1 VFSIG
6 SEDVGYQ
13 VRDDGVVFEGNES
26 VPQSWFHDD
35 RLARFACE
43 SHAVPLTECGRT
55 NTDVNDVID
64 DRPGDRHDVLRLARG
79 NVGVMNPSN
88 DTFRRTGDIAL
99 NGDETVP
106 RSVADVVSSKPL
118 RKESSVITKDSG
130 GYSPR
135 TSDTQWLNVH
145 KAIVAKRGTTVN
157 SVTVVVDQIVAPVPG
172 GIGRYALNLIRAL
185 SERAND
191 SQKLVGYVPR
201 VPRDTVRELESL
213 LPLLHGFEM
222 SPLARGLVGRAWRY
236 GIAVPR
242 KQFTYSPSLFA
253 PLTETGS
260 HIDTIHDAVP
270 WTHPETLTPH
280 GVAWHRAMAAR
291 AERFADIVVV
301 PTEAVAARLST
312 YLDLGDRIRVIG
324 GAPSADLV
332 VPVDSAARRTTLGV
346 PDRYITFVGTL
357 EPRKGLEQLMTSLA
371 VIDDLPLVL
380 IGPMGWGGVDVPTLV
395 ARTGIDPSRVIALGR
410 LDDAD
415 LVSVL
420 AGSRALVV
428 PSLDEGFGLP
438 VLEAMTLGIPV
449 IHSTAEALLEV
460 AGGAA
465 IAVDVHGVNG
475 TIALAEALTGL
486 DDETLRRDLAS
497 RGRARAAAFSWDS
510 SATVLGAV
518 IDDLS

>member
-1 VFSIG
+1 
-6 SEDVGYQ
+6 
-13 VRDDGVVFEGNES
+13 
-26 VPQSWFHDD
+26 
-35 RLARFACE
+35 
-43 SHAVPLTECGRT
+43 
-55 NTDVNDVID
+55 
-64 DRPGDRHDVLRLARG
+64 
-79 NVGVMNPSN
+79 
-88 DTFRRTGDIAL
+88 
-99 NGDETVP
+99 
-106 RSVADVVSSKPL
+106 VVSAKPF
-118 RKESSVITKDSG
+118 RKESAVITKDSG

-145 KAIVAKRGTTVN
+145 NVIVAKRGTTVN

-185 SERAND
+185 SERDTNP
-191 SQKLVGYVPR
+191 QKLIGYVPR
-201 VPRDTVRELESL
+201 VSHDTVRQLEGL

-222 SPLARGLVGRAWRY
+222 SPLQRGLLGRAWRY
-236 GIAVPR
+236 GFAVPR
-242 KQFTYSPSLFA
+242 RELTYSPSLFA
-253 PLTETGS
+253 PLTEFGT
-260 HIDTIHDAVP
+260 HIVTIHDAVP
-270 WTHPETLTPH
+270 WTHPETLTPN
-280 GVAWHRAMAAR
+280 GVVWHRAMARR
-291 AERFADIVVV
+291 AERFADVIVV

-312 YLDLGDRIRVIG
+312 YLNLGDRIRVIG

-332 VPVDSAARRTTLGV
+332 VPADSAARRAALGV
-346 PDRYITFVGTL
+346 PDRYVTFVGTL
-357 EPRKGLEQLMTSLA
+357 EPRKGLEQLLKSLA
-371 VIDDLPLVL
+371 SMDDLPLVL

-395 ARTGIDPSRVIALGR
+395 ARTGIHPSRVIALGR

-420 AGSRALVV
+420 AGSRGLVV

-438 VLEAMTLGIPV
+438 VLEAMTLGTPV

-510 SATVLGAV
+510 SAAALGAI
-518 IDDLS
+518 IDELS